1 MKKELARKGYELA
14 QKEFRKKQIEKVKE
28 IVMKTLEKL
37 EDLKKQKKEIEE
49 KIRILKMDIEDL
61 KQGRFDR
68 ILERQEKDKKA
79 KEISVVKIEKKDNND
94 YSFDVSYSYYP
105 STGWTLTSNV
115 SDTSI
120 TVDPYIAKT
129 YTVGTYKVGDK
140 IIHLR

>member
-1 MKKELARKGYELA
+1 MKKEVVKKGYELA
-14 QKEFRKKQIEKVKE
+14 QKEFKKKQIEKVKE

-37 EDLKKQKKEIEE
+37 EDLKKQKREIEE
-49 KIRILKMDIEDL
+49 KIKILKMDIEDL

-79 KEISVVKIEKKDNND
+79 KEISVVKIEKRDND

-115 SDTSI
+115 SNTSI

-129 YTVGTYKVGDK
+129 YTVGTYEVGDK

>member
-1 MKKELARKGYELA
+1 MKKELAKKGYELA
-14 QKEFRKKQIEKVKE
+14 QKEFKKKQIEKVKE

-79 KEISVVKIEKKDNND
+79 KEISVVKIEKRDND
-94 YSFDVSYSYYP
+94 YSFDVSYYYP
-105 STGWTLTSNV
+105 STTWAITSNV

-120 TVDPYIAKT
+120 TLDPYIAKT